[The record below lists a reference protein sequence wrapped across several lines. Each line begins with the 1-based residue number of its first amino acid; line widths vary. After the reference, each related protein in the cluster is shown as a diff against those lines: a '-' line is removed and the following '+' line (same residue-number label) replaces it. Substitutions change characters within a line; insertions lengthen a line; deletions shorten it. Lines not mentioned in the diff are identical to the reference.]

1 MLGVVAL
8 VLGTVGDVVS
18 CVVCHFSSLVGSTVG
33 AEVLVESVLVHPQPV
48 SKVTPKIKDKVRM
61 LIFFI
66 LLPPSFVVP
75 VLLFPA
81 VWVLDMEFYGKYRY
95 NAIFSEFVQIIL
107 QSLF

>member
-18 CVVCHFSSLVGSTVG
+18 CVVSHFSSLVGSTVG

-61 LIFFI
+61 LIFFHFITSIVCCTSAIISSCMGLRHGI
-66 LLPPSFVVP
+66 LWKIPL
-75 VLLFPA
+75 
-81 VWVLDMEFYGKYRY
+81 
-95 NAIFSEFVQIIL
+95 
-107 QSLF
+107 